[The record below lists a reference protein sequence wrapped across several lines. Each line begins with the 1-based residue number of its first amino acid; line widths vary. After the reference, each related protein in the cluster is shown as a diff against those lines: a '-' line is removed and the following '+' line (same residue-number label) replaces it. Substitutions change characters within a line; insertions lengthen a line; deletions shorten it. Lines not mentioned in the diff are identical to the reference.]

1 MTLGRF
7 ASRRARAMPASMFAT
22 MDAAKSEARAGGAD
36 VIDLS
41 IGSSDLPPPPE
52 AIAALRRTAD
62 DPASYGYCLQ
72 ACTRP
77 LREAVVRWFARRYG
91 PVPPAGGMLDPDL
104 HVLPLIGSQEGL
116 AHLLLAVTDPGDSVL
131 MPDPAYPSYF
141 GAAALAGVR
150 RVTLPLL
157 EENGFLPD
165 LEAVP
170 PEDAGAARAVVVSY
184 PNNPTAGVADA
195 AFFDRVIAFA
205 RGSGTLVVHDFPYV
219 DTVFGDYRAPSLLA
233 RPGGLD
239 VGIELYSCSKSFHLA
254 GLRMGWAVGNVDA
267 IAALARVK
275 GAVDFNQ
282 YLGAQRA
289 AIAALEQPQER
300 LRADAARFRERRD
313 ALVDA
318 LNGMGWETPAPQA
331 SMYVWTRLPAG
342 RSDSFAFCLDLVAR
356 AGVALAPGRAFGERG
371 EGYVRFALVQEPE
384 RLREAVERIRRSLD

>member
-1 MTLGRF
+1 MSGPSLGRWG
-7 ASRRARAMPASMFAT
+7 SGRAGAMPASVFAT
-22 MDAAKSEARAGGAD
+22 MDAAKAVARAQGAD

-52 AIAALRRTAD
+52 AVDALRRTAD
-62 DPASYGYCLQ
+62 DPSAFGYCLQ

-77 LREAVVRWFARRYG
+77 LREAVVGWFARRY
-91 PVPPAGGMLDPDL
+91 PDTPPLDPDL

-116 AHLLLAVTDPGDSVL
+116 AHLLMAVADPGDTVL

-150 RVTLPLL
+150 RVPMPLL
-157 EENGFLPD
+157 EENAFLPD
-165 LEAVP
+165 LAAVP
-170 PEDAGAARAVVVSY
+170 DADAASARAMVLSY

-195 AFFDRVIAFA
+195 AFFARAIAFA
-205 RGSGTLVVHDFPYV
+205 EQHGILLVHDFPYV
-219 DTVFGDYRAPSLLA
+219 DTVFGAYQAPSLLA
-233 RPGGLD
+233 QPGGLAT
-239 VGIELYSCSKSFHLA
+239 GIELYSCSKSFHLA
-254 GLRMGWAVGNVDA
+254 GLRIGWAVGHEDA

-275 GAVDFNQ
+275 GAIDFNQ

-289 AIAALEQPQER
+289 AIAALQMPRER
-300 LRADAARFRERRD
+300 LRADAERFRVRRD
-313 ALVDA
+313 ALVEA
-318 LNGMGWETPAPQA
+318 LNASGWETPSPQA

-342 RSDSFAFCLDLVAR
+342 RTDSFAFCLELVQR
-356 AGVALAPGRAFGERG
+356 TGVALAPGRAFGERG